1 MTVGKCCCCT
11 DGVQTT
17 RGKHCHACLV
27 RMYARYLLFFVTAG
41 GVLRTQGQQLYYYFE
56 YCCGGC
62 NTNIN
67 RGLIPVQPCE
77 SHTSKKCRATMG
89 GFNFLG
95 HTPEGV
101 ECTAKRDTWSASHM
115 YMMRVLCAV
124 HFAGGGQYFFGCCC
138 CLVQPVILYIGAKR
152 TSTIVQ

>member
-67 RGLIPVQPCE
+67 RGLIPVQ
-77 SHTSKKCRATMG
+77 SRARVIRARRLELRWVDDTFFG
-89 GFNFLG
+89 G

-101 ECTAKRDTWSASHM
+101 ECTAKRDTWPTSH
-115 YMMRVLCAV
+115 
-124 HFAGGGQYFFGCCC
+124 
-138 CLVQPVILYIGAKR
+138 I
-152 TSTIVQ
+152 